1 MDSYGSKRGYGL
13 VLMLLT
19 TALYNI
25 LILILLKYT
34 NSYIVANLLKLLL
47 VSCNIYQLYYIL
59 LFASLKCSIDEENLK
74 IYAIWSLKKVTIP
87 LNEIEGYSM
96 STGKIKGVK
105 LNGIAASGFV
115 MGRFVIDKIGMSR
128 MFVTDNK
135 NVVYIKTEHMNYAVS
150 PLNYK
155 KFEEELVD
163 RDVHVAE
170 WKYKVKNSYNL
181 HKDKH
186 FMVPLM
192 IVSIV
197 ILILTLNPL
206 ILHLKNAIPNN
217 MPLNFDAQ
225 FNPIKRGTGKQFAFT
240 QMLYG
245 VLNMALLFCMYYASY
260 FCAKYDR
267 KSAYKYIYLSL
278 AVATIF
284 LIMQFKILINFR

>member
-25 LILILLKYT
+25 LLLILLNFN

-47 VSCNIYQLYYIL
+47 ISCNIYQAYYIL
-59 LFASLKCSIDEENLK
+59 LFASLKCSIDEENFK
-74 IYAIWSLKKVTIP
+74 IYAIWSLKKVIIP
-87 LNEIEGYSM
+87 LNEIEGYFM

-115 MGRFVIDKIGMSR
+115 MGRFVIDKMGMAR

-135 NVVYIKTEHMNYAVS
+135 NVVYIKTKHMNYAVS

-155 KFEEELVD
+155 KFEEDLIYHD
-163 RDVHVAE
+163 IHVAQ
-170 WKYKVKNSYNL
+170 WKYKVSNSYNL
-181 HKDKH
+181 HKDKY
-186 FMVPLM
+186 FIVPLM
-192 IVSIV
+192 IVSII

-206 ILHLKNAIPNN
+206 ILHLKNAIPDI

-225 FNPIKRGTGKQFAFT
+225 FKPIKMGTGKQFAFT

-278 AVATIF
+278 VVALIF